1 MTPAERVSDERA
13 KECAKIPN
21 VLSDSPDNDWLYPE
35 NQNFKAREQHR
46 QEKEFMLKKQKEDR
60 EFEEK
65 QAAEILADFATRP
78 KWMYSRYTLPR
89 SKTLFVQNT

>member
-1 MTPAERVSDERA
+1 
-13 KECAKIPN
+13 
-21 VLSDSPDNDWLYPE
+21 
-35 NQNFKAREQHR
+35 
-46 QEKEFMLKKQKEDR
+46 MLKKQKEDR
-60 EFEEK
+60 ELEEK